1 MGSCACHNDFRVFS
15 ILLRSWRSGI
25 YASPPARD
33 DPGFRGLY
41 WYNES
46 GMKKPELAKG
56 LALESGLTEAE
67 AADRLDRVV
76 NEIIAKLR
84 KGKAAPLPGL
94 GKFTQGSDGK
104 LAFQR
109 EGGKRRG

>member
-1 MGSCACHNDFRVFS
+1 MACYNVF
-15 ILLRSWRSGI
+15 
-25 YASPPARD
+25 
-33 DPGFRGLY
+33 
-41 WYNES
+41 

-76 NEIIAKLR
+76 NEIIARLR
-84 KGKAAPLPGL
+84 QGKTAPLPGL
-94 GKFTQGSDGK
+94 GKFTQGADGK

-109 EGGKRRG
+109 EGSKRRG